1 LHGGPNPLIHTAA
14 NSKGSE
20 MGERSIKVG
29 TLTIIMAGI
38 LAVSSAQAQSQ
49 SDRTVEQFKCKD
61 VMREPEQNREVA
73 IAFLHGY
80 LLGKSGDSKF
90 NVETLEKQTDAFV
103 DECLDNPQ
111 AKAEEVMLK
120 LKK

>member
-1 LHGGPNPLIHTAA
+1 
-14 NSKGSE
+14 
-20 MGERSIKVG
+20 MGERSIKLG
-29 TLTIIMAGI
+29 TLAIMLAGG
-38 LAVSSAQAQSQ
+38 LALGSAQAESQ
-49 SDRTVEQFKCKD
+49 PDRTIEQFKCKD
-61 VMREPEQNREVA
+61 VMREPDQNREVA

-90 NVETLEKQTDAFV
+90 NVETLEKQTDAFI

-111 AKAEEVMLK
+111 ARAEEVMLK

>member
-1 LHGGPNPLIHTAA
+1 LHGGPDPLIRTAA
-14 NSKGSE
+14 KSKENE
-20 MGERSIKVG
+20 MGERSIKLG
-29 TLTIIMAGI
+29 TLAIMLAGG
-38 LAVSSAQAQSQ
+38 LALGPAQAESQ
-49 SDRTVEQFKCKD
+49 PDRTIEQFKCKD
-61 VMREPEQNREVA
+61 VMREPDQNREVA

-90 NVETLEKQTDAFV
+90 NVETLEKQTDAFI